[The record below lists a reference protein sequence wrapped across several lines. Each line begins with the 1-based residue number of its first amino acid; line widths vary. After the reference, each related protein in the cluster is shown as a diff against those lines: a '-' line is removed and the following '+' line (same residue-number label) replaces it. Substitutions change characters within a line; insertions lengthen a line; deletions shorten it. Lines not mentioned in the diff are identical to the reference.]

1 MLNRLWLSLA
11 QITAGFSAL
20 TGGGYEFIVK
30 NISDSSLLP
39 ESRQLEVLDF
49 AEYLN
54 SKTEIEEN
62 RKWSN
67 FSVVTVMKDTKNE
80 SSNYTLTD
88 LKETF

>member
-20 TGGGYEFIVK
+20 TGGGHEFIGK

-39 ESRQLEVLDF
+39 ESKQLEVLDF
-49 AEYLN
+49 TEYLN

-80 SSNYTLTD
+80 SSNYSLTD